1 MPLFPMP
8 YILRKWA
15 GPDRINQMVTYK
27 ARVPYTGFS
36 MNLMLKTEYLHLH
49 NNNKYERRKKP

>member
-15 GPDRINQMVTYK
+15 GPDRIHQMVTNK
-27 ARVPYTGFS
+27 ARVHCTGFS
-36 MNLMLKTEYLHLH
+36 MNVILKTEYLHLH
-49 NNNKYERRKKP
+49 NNNEYE